1 VQVVQRR
8 IRRGVSAVFDALG
21 YRIQRKRPARWGDD
35 ALLDQ
40 QRLLEGSP
48 VRVVMDV
55 GANLGETVQQYR
67 AAFPGAAVYAF
78 EPFPEVYR
86 ELARRFAADTRVR
99 TCESAV
105 TDAGGTRRFYVN
117 DVHYEN
123 SLFPLHP
130 AAAGKPAA
138 ASPQRQDRIIE
149 VRAITIDEFCAAEGL
164 SDVDL
169 LKMDIQGGEALAL
182 EGAARLLGRR
192 AVRVVYLEVLFAPLY
207 EGQAYFCDV
216 TRVLNRHGYH
226 LFGLYNLVHREDGL
240 GWADAIFR
248 PA

>member
-1 VQVVQRR
+1 VVQRR
-8 IRRGVSAVFDALG
+8 IRRGLSALFDTLG

-40 QRLLEGSP
+40 QRLLAGSP

-67 AAFPGAAVYAF
+67 TAFPGAAIYAF

-86 ELARRFAADTRVR
+86 QLAGRFAADSQVR
-99 TCESAV
+99 TSESAV
-105 TDAGGTRRFYVN
+105 ADAAGTRRFYLT

-123 SLFPLHP
+123 SLFPSHAAP
-130 AAAGKPAA
+130 AANAGGT
-138 ASPQRQDRIIE
+138 SSQRQDRIID
-149 VRAITIDEFCAAEGL
+149 VRAITLDEFCNAEGL
-164 SDVDL
+164 SHVDL

-182 EGAARLLGRR
+182 EGAAELLRRR

-207 EGQAYFCDV
+207 DGQAYFCDV
-216 TRVLNRHGYH
+216 VRVLNRHGYR

-240 GWADAIFR
+240 GWGDAIFR